1 MAHSLRGGDKGPDIM
16 RKEIVEFK
24 HAISFIAGYVLKK
37 MQTTVTRR
45 YTLIE

>member
-37 MQTTVTRR
+37 CKPLLLDGIR
-45 YTLIE
+45 